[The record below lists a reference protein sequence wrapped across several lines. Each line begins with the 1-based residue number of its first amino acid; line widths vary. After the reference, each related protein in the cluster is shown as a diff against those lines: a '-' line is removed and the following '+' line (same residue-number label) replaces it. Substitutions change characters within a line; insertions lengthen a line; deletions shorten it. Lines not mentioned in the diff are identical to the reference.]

1 MSVTSSSTV
10 TPAFIDLASF
20 DDSEKYIYS
29 IEGMPDY
36 KDAIVYFIRE
46 TRKATWFTQI
56 PVILPQTQGDC
67 NFGSN
72 WSVSVSRAGDY
83 LLNTWIRM
91 ALPRIKLNQVPFNG
105 IDDFKTIR
113 WTQNLA
119 HAIVREITFTSNDLV
134 IAKFDNYHLDFWT
147 SFTIPAG
154 KQDGYS
160 QMIGNTDIINPK
172 KKEIPVSILNLPLPF
187 FFSRDKG
194 LALPTAS
201 LPYTDMKINISFR
214 DWNELLIIDTFNYDG
229 VFQSSRAV
237 SNDDLV
243 EIPRLTSVQ
252 VWGTY
257 VIIPNNERKKMACS
271 VRDMLIEQS
280 QTSAVQSFVPEIEP
294 NRSFDLRF
302 SHPIKVL
309 FFGCRNT
316 TIKTQWSNYTSAS
329 PIPII
334 NSDPLVNKGIVD
346 FDGELMTDPISL
358 ISLVY
363 DNATRL
369 SSMGSDYFS
378 LVNPFFNSPVIPL
391 NTGYH
396 CYSYSLDFINIDPM
410 GSTNHSKLNDVRI
423 NIEASETILETVKG
437 ETVDKGINESNQK
450 FEFII
455 TAVNNNVLR
464 IASGTMGFP
473 YL

>member
-1 MSVTSSSTV
+1 MSATSSSSV

-20 DDSEKYIYS
+20 DDSEKYMYS
-29 IEGMPDY
+29 MEGMPDY
-36 KDAIVYFIRE
+36 KDAVVYFVRE

-91 ALPRIKLNQVPFNG
+91 SLPRIKLKTGTDNR
-105 IDDFKTIR
+105 TIR
-113 WTQNLA
+113 WTQNVA
-119 HAIVREITFTSNDLV
+119 HALVKEITFTSNDLV

-147 SFTIPAG
+147 AFTIPAG
-154 KQDGYS
+154 KQDGYM
-160 QMIGNTDIINPK
+160 QMIGNTNLINPN
-172 KKEIPVSILNLPLPF
+172 KEQIPVGVLNLPLPF

-201 LPYTDMKINISFR
+201 LPYTDMKINASFR
-214 DWNELLIIDTFNYDG
+214 DWSELLIVDEFNG
-229 VFQSSRAV
+229 SWEFQSSRPV
-237 SNDDLV
+237 TSNDL
-243 EIPRLTSVQ
+243 EQIPRLTSVQ

-257 VIIPNNERKKMACS
+257 VIIPNDERKKMACS

-280 QTSAVQSFVPEIEP
+280 QTATTQSFVPEIEP

-302 SHPIKVL
+302 SHPIKVF

-316 TIKTQWSNYTSAS
+316 TIKSQWSNYTSAS
-329 PIPII
+329 PIPDISPDDLI
-334 NSDPLVNKGIVD
+334 TRGIVD
-346 FDGELMTDPISL
+346 FDGDRMNDPISL

-363 DNATRL
+363 DNAKRL
-369 SSMGSDYFS
+369 SSMGADYFS

-410 GSTNHSKLNDVRI
+410 GSTNHSKLNDVSI
-423 NIEASETILETVKG
+423 EIEASETVLETVKSAT
-437 ETVDKGINESNQK
+437 EDKGVNESNQK
-450 FEFII
+450 FEFIV

-464 IASGTMGFP
+464 VASGIMGFP

>member
-1 MSVTSSSTV
+1 MSATSSSTV

-20 DDSEKYIYS
+20 DDSEKYMYS

-36 KDAIVYFIRE
+36 NDAIVYFVRE

-91 ALPRIKLNQVPFNG
+91 SLPRIKLKQGNE
-105 IDDFKTIR
+105 IKTIR
-113 WTQNLA
+113 WTQNVA

-147 SFTIPAG
+147 AFTIPAG

-172 KKEIPVSILNLPLPF
+172 KKEILSSILNLPLPF

-214 DWNELLIIDTFNYDG
+214 DWSELLIIDNFDLIG
-229 VFQSSRAV
+229 DFESSRPV
-237 SNDDLV
+237 SNDDLL

-280 QTSAVQSFVPEIEP
+280 QTATVQSFVPEIEP

-302 SHPIKVL
+302 SFPIKVL
-309 FFGCRNT
+309 FFACRNI

-329 PIPII
+329 PIPEID
-334 NSDPLVNKGIVD
+334 NNPLVTRGIID
-346 FDGELMTDPISL
+346 FDGELMDDPISL

-363 DNATRL
+363 DNAKRL
-369 SSMGSDYFS
+369 SSMGADYFS
-378 LVNPFFNSPVIPL
+378 LVNPFFNSPVIPS

-396 CYSYSLDFINIDPM
+396 CYSYSLDFISLDPM
-410 GSTNHSKLNDVRI
+410 GSTNHSKLNDVSI
-423 NIEASETILETVKG
+423 EIEASETTIETVKPI
-437 ETVDKGINESNQK
+437 TQDTHINETGQK
-450 FEFII
+450 FEFIV

-464 IASGTMGFP
+464 VASGIMGFP